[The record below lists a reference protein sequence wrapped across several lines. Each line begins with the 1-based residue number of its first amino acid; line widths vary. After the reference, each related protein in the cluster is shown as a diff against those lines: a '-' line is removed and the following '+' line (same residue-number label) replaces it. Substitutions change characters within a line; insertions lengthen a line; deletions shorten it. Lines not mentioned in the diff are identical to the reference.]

1 MSPRNRHRPPEGPP
15 AAPPPGSREPSSRS
29 APADVSCGVPAHAPA
44 GVPAAEHADSDSA
57 ARADEP
63 APESAPEPV
72 PDLADDPAGER
83 ARGRA
88 AYEALVQ
95 RMARSD
101 EARGE
106 EPGGGGAAPRGGEGG
121 GPAPGGT
128 GVLSGS
134 TAAASGSAPAP
145 GLTAAAPGS
154 LAPAPGGGLPRDV
167 RRWLAERRLLDE
179 AHGQV
184 RSPQRA
190 LHDLVAEHRSRID
203 RYREELHRGLDAVD
217 DVLRLLPGMAPTRG
231 ETVEAEFF
239 EDRGRLRDRLEDLDA
254 LCREQVLCMRTAF
267 PARDVL
273 EAGLTSDVRLLA
285 RGVDLRVLVAAR
297 ALRGTGVA
305 RYLSALMDHGARVRV
320 ASTVPLHLNV
330 FDRAVTVMAV
340 GSADGRHETSGDV
353 ILHSTRLADSFVR
366 VFEHHWATGHPAASS
381 VRRPGTGGAPE
392 DYSPR
397 EREVLALLAAGA
409 KDEAIARRLGCSE
422 RTLRRLLTG
431 LVAKLGADSR
441 FAAGVQA
448 VRLGLID

>member
-1 MSPRNRHRPPEGPP
+1 MSPRNRQRPPEGPS
-15 AAPPPGSREPSSRS
+15 AALPPGTRGPSRN
-29 APADVSCGVPAHAPA
+29 APADARTDISFDAPSDATAVVPADGPVGASAEVPTEAPA
-44 GVPAAEHADSDSA
+44 DSE
-57 ARADEP
+57 ADEP
-63 APESAPEPV
+63 ADEPADAR
-72 PDLADDPAGER
+72 PDEPADEPAGER

-95 RMARSD
+95 RMARTG
-101 EARGE
+101 EARGAE
-106 EPGGGGAAPRGGEGG
+106 AGGGGAPPRGERGA

-128 GVLSGS
+128 GAPPGS
-134 TAAASGSAPAP
+134 TAAA
-145 GLTAAAPGS
+145 
-154 LAPAPGGGLPRDV
+154 PGGGAARPGDGLPRDV

-217 DVLRLLPGMAPTRG
+217 DVLRLLPGMAPTRW

-239 EDRGRLRDRLEDLDA
+239 EDRSRLRDRLEDLDA
-254 LCREQVLCMRTAF
+254 LCREQMLCMRTAF
-267 PARDVL
+267 PGRDVL
-273 EAGLTSDVRLLA
+273 EAGLTSDVRLLE

-305 RYLSALMDHGARVRV
+305 RYLSVLMDHGARVRV

-340 GSADGRHETSGDV
+340 GAADGRHETSGDV

-366 VFEHHWATGHPAASS
+366 VFEHHWATGHPAAST
-381 VRRPGTGGAPE
+381 VRRPGTGGVPE